1 MHIFFET
8 ACREGE
14 LADVSFFLSK
24 GYPVNACNAAGM
36 SALMLAADTGQM
48 ALSLLL
54 LRFGASVDLTSTDNQ
69 TASMIAQA
77 RGHIMLAKLLCGKPE
92 RRLRRPSMP
101 RRVCPDVG
109 HAALV
114 QLLEYGVRRG
124 FLSDTQIYQQLPALR
139 AEPTEFSVVCQ
150 ALQSLGIV
158 LRDRTP
164 NLDRYA
170 QPLRQCSD
178 VATLDLNEYAK
189 AVLHNLQSDSGRR
202 RRVAYTYHQPAA
214 VRPLILQ
221 SEKKKHSY
229 RAAQKPKST

>member
-24 GYPVNACNAAGM
+24 GYPVNAFNADGM
-36 SALMLAADTGQM
+36 NALMIAADTGQM
-48 ALSLLL
+48 ALSFLL
-54 LRFGASVDLTSTDNQ
+54 LRFGADVDLTSTQNQ

-77 RGHIMLAKLLCGKPE
+77 RGHVMLSKLLCGKPE
-92 RRLRRPSMP
+92 RRLRRPAIP
-101 RRVCPDVG
+101 RPVCPDVG
-109 HAALV
+109 HAALL
-114 QLLEYGVRRG
+114 QLLEYGMRRG

-178 VATLDLNEYAK
+178 VMTPDLNEYAK
-189 AVLHNLQSDSGRR
+189 AVVNKLQIESGRR
-202 RRVAYTYHQPAA
+202 RRVAYTYPQPKA
-214 VRPLILQ
+214 VRPLTLK
-221 SEKKKHSY
+221 SE
-229 RAAQKPKST
+229 RARRNQWVDKPSNAT

>member
-1 MHIFFET
+1 MHVFFET

-14 LADVSFFLSK
+14 LADVLFFLSK

-36 SALMLAADTGQM
+36 NALMLAADTGQM

-54 LRFGASVDLTSTDNQ
+54 LRFGANVDLTNANDQ

-77 RGHIMLAKLLCGKPE
+77 RGHVMLAKLLCGKPE
-92 RRLRRPSMP
+92 RRLKCLPVPKRA
-101 RRVCPDVG
+101 CTTVG
-109 HAALV
+109 HAALL

-124 FLSDTQIYQQLPALR
+124 FLSDAQIHQQLPALR
-139 AEPTEFSVVCQ
+139 EEPTGFSVVCQ

-164 NLDRYA
+164 NLDHFA

-178 VATLDLNEYAK
+178 LTSRDINEYAK
-189 AVLHNLQSDSGRR
+189 SVLNNLQISSGPR
-202 RRVAYTYHQPAA
+202 RRVAYTYPKPEAA
-214 VRPLILQ
+214 RPLILKSQ
-221 SEKKKHSY
+221 
-229 RAAQKPKST
+229 RARGTYWADKPSNSA